1 LNNKPKIKRTNIGP
15 PNSRVIWMDF
25 ECIVGNYDQIK
36 LPVDGL
42 LDWQIWIW
50 KKWVELYNAE

>member
-1 LNNKPKIKRTNIGP
+1 
-15 PNSRVIWMDF
+15 MDF